1 MLLAVFREIF
11 PFLAVLYAVDCLAW
25 VGALD
30 LLFVRR
36 LWGWSAVAGRGV
48 RLAGLL
54 PLDLAFSAAGPVA
67 IAARNGLLLPE
78 PTVRGAH
85 AYDPERWTLLPYE
98 RISVE
103 VEEGT
108 LRLGGP
114 HRARFPS
121 RGHAEAFRELLDE
134 VRGLAPDAREKRLA
148 KHAGRSLDLEAA
160 QARLDA
166 FREETQ
172 LLRVLS
178 WGLFVL
184 TLLLLPAVL
193 YLHPRPELLLAPLL
207 GGVLALY
214 LAVVGAAA
222 FVGSRLRRD
231 GLLRRSAPLSTL
243 LLSPVSAI
251 RAVPALGRHLFEGF
265 DPLAVAALLLPR
277 DGFLAR
283 VRGELHGAA
292 FAAEQGEEG
301 WRHHWSGRR
310 KALIRLLDR
319 MGISEAEA
327 LAAPERRDSEAQS
340 WCAFCGTEYKSAN
353 GSCEDCGL
361 PLAGFS

>member
-1 MLLAVFREIF
+1 MLLAVFRDIF
-11 PFLAVLYAVDCLAW
+11 PFLAVLYALDGLAW

-36 LWGWSAVAGRGV
+36 LRGWSAVEGRGV
-48 RLAGLL
+48 RLAGIL
-54 PLDLAFSAAGPVA
+54 PLDLAFSTAGPVA
-67 IAARNGLLLPE
+67 IPTDEGILLPE
-78 PTVRGAH
+78 PAVRGADV
-85 AYDPERWTLLPYE
+85 YDPERWTLLPWE
-98 RISVE
+98 RISPD
-103 VEEGT
+103 VEEST

-121 RGHAEAFRELLDE
+121 KSHAEAFRDLL
-134 VRGLAPDAREKRLA
+134 GLAPEERAKRLLN
-148 KHAGRSLDLEAA
+148 LDAA
-160 QARLDA
+160 QGRLDA

-207 GGVLALY
+207 AGILALY

-222 FVGSRLRRD
+222 FAGSRLRKD

-243 LLSPVSAI
+243 LLSPISAA

-277 DGFLAR
+277 NGFLAR
-283 VRGELHGAA
+283 IRAELHGAA
-292 FAAEQGEEG
+292 FAAERGEEG
-301 WRHHWSGRR
+301 WRRHWTGRR
-310 KALIRLLDR
+310 KALLRLLER
-319 MGISEAEA
+319 MGIGEAEA
-327 LAAPERRDSEAQS
+327 LAAPDRRDPEAQS
-340 WCAFCGTEYKSAN
+340 WCPFCSTEYKSAD

-361 PLAGFS
+361 PLARFS

>member
-67 IAARNGLLLPE
+67 IPARDGLLLPE
-78 PTVRGAH
+78 PTVRGADV
-85 AYDPERWTLLPYE
+85 YDPERWTLLPWE
-98 RISVE
+98 NVRPE
-103 VEEGT
+103 VEESM
-108 LRLGGP
+108 LRVGGP
-114 HRARFPS
+114 HRVRFPS
-121 RGHAEAFRELLDE
+121 RGHAEEFRDRL
-134 VRGLAPDAREKRLA
+134 GLAPEERAKRL
-148 KHAGRSLDLEAA
+148 LDLDAA

-193 YLHPRPELLLAPLL
+193 YLHPGPELLLAPLL
-207 GGVLALY
+207 AGVLAFY
-214 LAVVGAAA
+214 LAVVGTAA

-251 RAVPALGRHLFEGF
+251 RAVPALGRHLFEGS

-277 DGFLAR
+277 DRFLAR
-283 VRGELHGAA
+283 ARAELHGSA
-292 FAAEQGEEG
+292 FAAERGEEG
-301 WRHHWSGRR
+301 WRLHWRERR
-310 KALIRLLDR
+310 KALLRLLDR
-319 MGISEAEA
+319 MGIGEAEA

-340 WCAFCGTEYKSAN
+340 WCPFCGTEYRSPK

-361 PLAGFS
+361 PLVGFS